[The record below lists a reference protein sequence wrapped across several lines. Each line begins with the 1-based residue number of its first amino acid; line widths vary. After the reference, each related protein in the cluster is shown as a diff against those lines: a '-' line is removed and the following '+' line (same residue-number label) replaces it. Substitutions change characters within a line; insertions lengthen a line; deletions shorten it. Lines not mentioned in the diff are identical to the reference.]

1 MPIHKWIRGEIV
13 KFAVWGAVGVIVTV
27 LFAGKHF
34 LENQK
39 KFNSNSVRRRFQKI
53 IIIALV
59 VIDVLLFAISAL
71 GVEGVDKIVSSNVN
85 ASYLNEID
93 SKFHE
98 EFTIKEKNDCKE
110 VVYDSLLDEQNTRVA
125 VEENYT
131 GPAPSSNLPK
141 NVKDFSDELAF
152 WKNRCE
158 NSNNPSCYK
167 VYASTACEYV
177 KCLVNLDD
185 YKNHKNQIKDN
196 SEICI
201 DNYRTYLMFNS
212 IAKAERSDA
221 LYRIAQLTEVL
232 STIND
237 EHEDYRAKMLLLSMI
252 YYELANE
259 CKTNDSMYKND
270 CLYYLGTTY
279 EKYATH
285 SKTKESIDWLLS
297 ASEYY
302 LTSLKNG
309 YKSKDCRACLSRV
322 YRTLSEDVKKYEDE
336 IVGSQYKSAED
347 YAKLSQKYAF

>member
-1 MPIHKWIRGEIV
+1 M
-13 KFAVWGAVGVIVTV
+13 KFVVGVVVVVIVTV
-27 LFAGKHF
+27 LYIVKNLLDNRG
-34 LENQK
+34 
-39 KFNSNSVRRRFQKI
+39 NSNGNSNKRRSHIKI
-53 IIIALV
+53 IVLII
-59 VIDVLLFAISAL
+59 IDVVFFSVSFFGYEAIA
-71 GVEGVDKIVSSNVN
+71 EMVSSNIN
-85 ASYLNEID
+85 LSYFNEID
-93 SKFHE
+93 SEFHE
-98 EFTIKEKNDCKE
+98 EFTIKEKNNCKE
-110 VVYDSLLDEQNTRVA
+110 LVNATLLDEQNTRVA

-131 GPAPSSNLPK
+131 GPAPSRTPPK
-141 NVKDFSDELAF
+141 TIKEFTDELDF

-158 NSNNPSCYK
+158 NSNDPSCYK
-167 VYASTACEYV
+167 LYASTACDYV

-185 YKNHKNQIKDN
+185 YKNHKKQIKDN

-212 IAKAERSDA
+212 ISKAERSDA

-237 EHEDYRAKMLLLSMI
+237 ENEYYRAKMLLLSMI

-309 YKSKDCRACLSRV
+309 YKSKDCRTCLSRV

-336 IVGSQYKSAED
+336 IAGSQYKSAE
-347 YAKLSQKYAF
+347 YYSRLSKKYAA